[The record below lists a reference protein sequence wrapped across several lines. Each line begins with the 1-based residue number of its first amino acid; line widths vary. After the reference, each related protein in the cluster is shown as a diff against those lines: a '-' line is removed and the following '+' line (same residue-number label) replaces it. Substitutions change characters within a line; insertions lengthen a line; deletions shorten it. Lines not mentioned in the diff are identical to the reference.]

1 MRSSTTFALLFT
13 LSAASLLAVSSASAN
28 GVPTRTQSAYGDVG
42 STILSTGSFLTGG
55 VSVAEQSFC
64 SASDSDLTDGLC
76 ALSFAYQ
83 LPATLPAGAIGLTI
97 SVPVPSG
104 ASLLSTSPPSFG
116 ILTNDDGGD
125 VTGGNVFFS
134 PSVSEAQ
141 LLALGVGEITY
152 GTEDSNTVAF
162 LTITDLSQIPDGGD
176 SLAFFMDV
184 GDNSNGDG
192 SFCSDKGD
200 TKCTFDLPSGI
211 PEPDVIFKTAAAPA
225 TPEPGT
231 LLSLFPALG
240 LLGLY
245 RRRSKS

>member
-1 MRSSTTFALLFT
+1 MRSSSSVPLLLT
-13 LSAASLLAVSSASAN
+13 LSVASLLAVSSASAN
-28 GVPTRTQSAYGDVG
+28 AVPTRTQSAYGDVA
-42 STILSTGSFLTGG
+42 STILSTGSFPTGG

-64 SASDSDLTDGLC
+64 SASNSDLTDGLC
-76 ALSFAYQ
+76 ALSFAYK

-97 SVPVPSG
+97 TVPVPAG
-104 ASLLSTSPPSFG
+104 ASLLSISPLSFG

-134 PSVSEAQ
+134 PSVSNAQ
-141 LLALGVGEITY
+141 LLALGAGVITY

-176 SLAFFMDV
+176 NLAFFMDV
-184 GDNSNGDG
+184 GDNANSGG
-192 SFCSDKGD
+192 SFCADKGD

-211 PEPDVIFKTAAAPA
+211 PAPDVIFKVATAPA
-225 TPEPGT
+225 APEPGT